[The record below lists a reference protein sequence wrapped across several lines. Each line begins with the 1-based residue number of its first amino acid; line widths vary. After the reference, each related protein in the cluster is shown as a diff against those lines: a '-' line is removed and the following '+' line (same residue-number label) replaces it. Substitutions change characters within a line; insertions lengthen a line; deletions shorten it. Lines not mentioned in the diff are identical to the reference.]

1 MPNKTRTVP
10 SGHRTATPHLVVHNA
25 VGAID
30 FYIRAFDARE
40 TMRVEHEG
48 RIRHAQIRIG
58 NSRIMI
64 SDECPEAGLLG
75 PRSIGGS
82 PVRIFLYV
90 ANADNLVG
98 RAVAIGAKLRQPV
111 DEKLYGDRSGSL
123 EDPFGHTWQVATR
136 RENVSTEEMQRRANT
151 SPNPN
156 DGGDDRG

>member
-1 MPNKTRTVP
+1 MPSKARAVP
-10 SGHRTATPHLVVHNA
+10 SGHRTVTPHLVVDDA
-25 VGAID
+25 IEAID
-30 FYIRAFDARE
+30 FYTRAFDARE
-40 TMRVEHEG
+40 MMRVEHDG
-48 RIRHAQIRIG
+48 KIRHAQIAIG

-90 ANADNLVG
+90 ANADTFVG
-98 RAVAIGAKLRQPV
+98 RAVAVGAKLRQQV

-136 RENVSTEEMQRRANT
+136 REDVSTAEMQRRANAPADPAD
-151 SPNPN
+151 S
-156 DGGDDRG
+156 G